1 MHLTVFNTPVF
12 QHMLRLTAYVY
23 LKVTGWRYFSNVE
36 QPRKFI
42 ILAGPH
48 TSNWDFPIMIASASL
63 IGARPYWMGK
73 KGLFRFP
80 LTTFF
85 RWMGGLP
92 IDRSK
97 RNSVVDQ
104 MVQYFEQAD
113 DLCVLIPPEGTRKAS
128 EQWKSGFYHIARQG
142 NVPLILGYLDY
153 KKKECAFGETFS
165 LTDDYEADMKYIQQ
179 YYAGKAAKH
188 PENFAGEF
196 LTDESNETEQQGL
209 PTGL

>member
-1 MHLTVFNTPVF
+1 MHMTIFYTPVF
-12 QHMLRLTAYVY
+12 QQMLRLTGFVY

-48 TSNWDFPIMIASASL
+48 TSNGDFPIMISCTSL
-63 IGARPYWMGK
+63 VGARPYWMGK
-73 KGLFRFP
+73 KDLFRFP
-80 LTTFF
+80 FKTFF

-104 MVQYFEQAD
+104 MVQYFEEAD
-113 DLCVLIPPEGTRKAS
+113 ELCLLIPPEGTRKAS

-142 NVPLILGYLDY
+142 NVPLILSYVDY
-153 KKKECAFGETFS
+153 AKKEGAFSEIFEVTG
-165 LTDDYEADMKYIQQ
+165 DYEADMRYIQEF
-179 YYAGKAAKH
+179 YAGKAAKH

-196 LTDESNETEQQGL
+196 LTDKSSETE
-209 PTGL
+209 